1 MALELYIISG
11 SPHAWAVM
19 LGMETKGLKYTVRR
33 LDPSKKE
40 HKTDAYFALNPYGK
54 VPTLKHDDTVI
65 YESIAIL
72 AYIDQLSPKDS
83 LFGVTP
89 KKTGL
94 IWQRVFEL
102 TNYLRAPLIDD
113 AARPIFQGRFTDNP
127 AEVRDIS
134 VNAHTALTW
143 AEDILSTSPYFA
155 GNEISAADV
164 VLIPYL
170 NSFLRAAG
178 KPSAK
183 LLGDALLPLESSFPN
198 LAAWAARIEALPGY
212 TQAYPPHWRN

>member
-19 LGMETKGLKYTVRR
+19 LGMEIKGLKYTVRR

-40 HKTDAYFALNPYGK
+40 HKTDAYSTLNPHGK

-72 AYIDQLSPKDS
+72 AYIDQLSPKNS
-83 LFGVTP
+83 LFGATP

-127 AEVRDIS
+127 AEVREIS

-143 AEDILSTSPYFA
+143 AENILSTSPYLT

-183 LLGDALLPLESSFPN
+183 LLGEAFLPLESSFPN
-198 LAAWAARIEALPGY
+198 LAV
-212 TQAYPPHWRN
+212 